1 MVWNQM
7 LSRAG
12 LPALLTTAELAEIER
27 INPQTIRK
35 NFCLQG
41 HHHGMRPIKL
51 PSGGLRWTSAGLTA
65 MLEEATNA

>member
-7 LSRAG
+7 LARAG
-12 LPALLTTAELAEIER
+12 LPALLTTAEVAALER

-41 HHHGMRPIKL
+41 HHHGMKPIKL
-51 PSGGLRWTSAGLTA
+51 PGGALRWSSASLAAILDGETV
-65 MLEEATNA
+65 